1 MVNTYPD
8 FLLLQAK
15 FFSILSAIE
24 FVEITLKKRIMSKA
38 LVLSGGAVKGCYQA
52 GAIKAVFESG
62 FIPDIMYGISVGSLN
77 GAFIANQAGKLVA
90 GGKKQLTQDDWLGIA
105 NNLQQFWFTNIQKP
119 ADVAIQ
125 RSVVSDVWE
134 LLWKKFNGLSDTTP
148 INNEID
154 SIVDVT
160 VAMQSPAKLVVGTV
174 DFLSGNMIYASPGDV
189 DFISYLK
196 GSIAIPIAMPP
207 SISKKGE
214 VLFDGGTR
222 DVAPLGYA
230 INQGADNII
239 GIICQAEQLDP
250 VQESAN
256 FNQGNLAQLA
266 GRIEDIIVNQNVQN
280 DSQWITFLNSVVN
293 EARSKNISLDALKSY
308 KIINHLLI
316 QPDKDLTIDIASFTS
331 AEIQADFQLGYTL
344 AQTKLKGYTV
354 NV

>member
-1 MVNTYPD
+1 M
-8 FLLLQAK
+8 
-15 FFSILSAIE
+15 
-24 FVEITLKKRIMSKA
+24 KA

-52 GAIKAVFESG
+52 GAIKAVLESG
-62 FIPDIMYGISVGSLN
+62 FIPDIIYGISVGSLN
-77 GAFIANQAGKLVA
+77 GAFMANEAGKLVA
-90 GGKKQLTQDDWLGIA
+90 SGKKQLTADDWVTIA
-105 NNLQQFWFTNIQKP
+105 NDLQHFWFTNIEKP
-119 ADVAIQ
+119 ADIAIQ
-125 RSVVSDVWE
+125 RSAVSDVWE

-148 INNEID
+148 INKMID
-154 SIVDVT
+154 NIVDVT
-160 VAMQSPAKLVVGTV
+160 VAKQSPAKLVVGTV

-239 GIICQAEQLDP
+239 GIICQAEQLDS
-250 VQESAN
+250 VQENTN
-256 FNQGNLAQLA
+256 FSQGNLMQLA

-280 DSQWITFLNSVVN
+280 DSQWISFLNNVVT
-293 EARSKNISLDALKSY
+293 EARSKNLNLDTLKSY

-316 QPDKDLTIDIASFTS
+316 QPDKDLTIDISTFT
-331 AEIQADFQLGYTL
+331 AAQIQADYEIGYQL
-344 AQTKLKGYTV
+344 AQNKLKGY
-354 NV
+354 NVVV